1 MRGRRPAP
9 LCVLPP
15 TRLGSP
21 LSTAR
26 VESEQERRPLTRR
39 RISRRRTLGWPARLE
54 ARLQRPRSLMFSD
67 PFHPSRDRHRTAGS
81 GLPSATVPFPALARQ
96 RKADGR
102 MAQRTKAERKAAR
115 PLTLAGGWAFVV
127 DGLVGSDLVLAAP
140 CVEPPYTRARPA
152 RRPAAGSPRRATGAS
167 LRTARRRQRVRH
179 D

>member
-1 MRGRRPAP
+1 MRGRRPVP

-54 ARLQRPRSLMFSD
+54 ARLQRPRSPRFSD

-81 GLPSATVPFPALARQ
+81 GLPPATPPFPALVRQ

-102 MAQRTKAERKAAR
+102 VAQRTTAGRRAAR
-115 PLTLAGGWAFVV
+115 PLTLAGGWVFVV
-127 DGLVGSDLVLAAP
+127 AEPPAAAP
-140 CVEPPYTRARPA
+140 TH
-152 RRPAAGSPRRATGAS
+152 RRPVGTRERMFG
-167 LRTARRRQRVRH
+167 ARRRSCTGDRLGKRLRSR
-179 D
+179 